1 MSKEK
6 SPFGVYTDM
15 FQAWGDVYGSWAKSV
30 SGMPFGATKELESWF
45 KPFWGYFGDWGKIY
59 ESYTQAMK
67 GFPWPYEGMRDYSD
81 GATKAINSYVKI
93 YDAWVRSMDKIGR
106 KQLEIAQGL
115 ATGRDVKTAE
125 IFDVLRESYGDISV
139 SLVDSLKGTAFEA
152 GSKGIEE
159 VNKAVKQ
166 FADSFPEE
174 EKQARET
181 FQIFS
186 DSFIKMMNSWNTSM
200 MEASVTF
207 SDMLGK
213 GEISPNGYE
222 KMIDMYGRASKESV
236 GAVLEPLSVL
246 LPGYKDTVDDV
257 REWANKYFDMATSWF
272 EVPLKLSYGIG
283 KSSSEMY
290 RFIDETFKDGVV
302 GSPEEIYTRWSA
314 FYGKATADLMEAAQF
329 FTTLPKFTDNLVEY
343 IKSTD
348 NLYRRLMTPPF
359 ASKED
364 IDRVYSSIEKVRKM
378 AERKAA

>member
-6 SPFGVYTDM
+6 SPFEVYTDM
-15 FQAWGDVYGSWAKSV
+15 YRAWGDVYSSWAKSV
-30 SGMPFGATKELESWF
+30 SGMPYGGTKELESWF
-45 KPFWGYFGDWGKIY
+45 KPFRGYFGDWAKIY
-59 ESYTQAMK
+59 ESYTEAMR

-81 GATKAINSYVKI
+81 AASKAINSYVKI
-93 YDAWVRSMDKIGR
+93 YDAWVGSMDKIGR
-106 KQLEIAQGL
+106 KQLEIAQGA

-159 VNKAVKQ
+159 VNKAIKQ
-166 FADSFPEE
+166 FVDSFPEE
-174 EKQARET
+174 EKQAKET
-181 FQIFS
+181 FQVFTN
-186 DSFIKMMNSWNTSM
+186 SFIKMMNSWNTSM

-213 GEISPNGYE
+213 GEISPSSYE

-236 GAVLEPLSVL
+236 GAVLEPLSIL

-257 REWANKYFDMATSWF
+257 REWAKDYFDLVTCWF

-290 RFIDETFKDGVV
+290 RFIDETLGDSVV
-302 GSPEEIYTRWSA
+302 GSPEEFYTKWSA
-314 FYGKATADLMEAAQF
+314 FYGKVTSDLMEAAEF
-329 FTTLPKFTDNLVEY
+329 STTLPKLSNNLVEY
-343 IKSTD
+343 IKSTN
-348 NLYRRLMTPPF
+348 NLYRRLMALTFP
-359 ASKED
+359 SKEEM
-364 IDRVYSSIEKVRKM
+364 DRVYSSIEKVRKM

>member
-6 SPFGVYTDM
+6 SPFEAYTDM
-15 FQAWGDVYGSWAKSV
+15 YRAWGDVYSSWAKSMG
-30 SGMPFGATKELESWF
+30 GMPFVGTREMESWF
-45 KPFWGYFGDWGKIY
+45 KPFWGYFGDWAKIY
-59 ESYTQAMK
+59 ESYTEAMK

-81 GATKAINSYVKI
+81 AATKAINSYVKI

-159 VNKAVKQ
+159 VNKAVKK
-166 FADSFPEE
+166 FTDSFPEE
-174 EKQARET
+174 EKQAKET
-181 FQIFS
+181 FQIFT
-186 DSFIKMMNSWNTSM
+186 DSFSKMMNSWNTSM
-200 MEASVTF
+200 MEASRTF

-213 GEISPNGYE
+213 GEISPNGYK
-222 KMIDMYGRASKESV
+222 KMIDMYVQTSKESV

-257 REWANKYFDMATSWF
+257 REWANKNFDLVTSWF
-272 EVPLKLSYGIG
+272 EVPLKLSYAIG

-290 RFIDETFKDGVV
+290 RFIDETFRDGVV
-302 GSPEEIYTRWSA
+302 ASPEEFYTRWSG
-314 FYGKATADLMEAAQF
+314 FYSKATADLMEATQF
-329 FTTLPKFTDNLVEY
+329 STALPKFTDDLVEY
-343 IKSTD
+343 IKSTN

-359 ASKED
+359 PSKEEM
-364 IDRVYSSIEKVRKM
+364 DRVYSNIEKVRKM